1 MSQSAPPTIGG
12 ANQKSCLKLFSPF
25 LIRVDEAC
33 GFARF
38 TSRGGRLADSKVTGV
53 TCEDGKLADSKVTG
67 VTCEDGKLADG
78 KVTGVTC
85 EDGKLADGKVTGVTC
100 EDGKLADGK
109 VTGVTCEDGKL
120 ADGKVTGVTCEDGKL
135 VDGKVTG
142 ITCGGGKLA
151 DVTCVNG
158 TLPSDVDKL
167 ESTEED
173 ELERKGSGVNISG
186 ELDSLEDLKKLVKAN
201 WVFCFP
207 LLLNT
212 VFHMPYPV
220 GQSHILLTDIKI
232 NHCIAHGT

>member
-1 MSQSAPPTIGG
+1 MSQSPPPTIGG
-12 ANQKSCLKLFSPF
+12 ANRKSCLKLFSPF
-25 LIRVDEAC
+25 SICVDEAC
-33 GFARF
+33 DFARF
-38 TSRGGRLADSKVTGV
+38 TSRGGR
-53 TCEDGKLADSKVTG
+53 
-67 VTCEDGKLADG
+67 
-78 KVTGVTC
+78 
-85 EDGKLADGKVTGVTC
+85 LADGKVTGVTC

-186 ELDSLEDLKKLVKAN
+186 ELDSLEDLKKLIGFSALPPFAEYSV
-201 WVFCFP
+201 
-207 LLLNT
+207 
-212 VFHMPYPV
+212 
-220 GQSHILLTDIKI
+220 SHAVSSWTISHTS
-232 NHCIAHGT
+232 H